1 MTGIRV
7 GKFGAVLLLTA
18 LVAVIAGCSWQEVP
32 CGEEETVKEMAVDYI
47 GQAAL
52 DSLKQRV
59 AKLEK
64 QVVVNADAAKE
75 AQMTADKALKCCRK
89 EFVTIM
95 SEEVY
100 FAFNSSALDAESIE
114 KLDRLAAKLKEDPDY
129 IIEIAGYTDAVGG
142 SDYNIVL
149 GQKRA
154 DAVRSYL
161 VDDQRIAFSRIS
173 IRSGGKAQPVASNDT
188 EQGRAKNRRATISV
202 LGYSLE

>member
-1 MTGIRV
+1 MTGVRV

-18 LVAVIAGCSWQEVP
+18 LVAVFAGCSWQEVP
-32 CGEEETVKEMAVDYI
+32 CGEEETVQEMAVDYI

-59 AKLEK
+59 SKLEK
-64 QVVVNADAAKE
+64 EVVVNADAARE

-100 FAFNSSALDAESIE
+100 YAFNSSALDAASME
-114 KLDRLAAKLKEDPDY
+114 KLDRIASKLKEDPDY
-129 IIEIAGYTDAVGG
+129 IIEIAGHTDAVGG

-149 GQKRA
+149 GQRRA
-154 DAVRSYL
+154 DAVRAYL
-161 VDDQRIAFSRIS
+161 IDKHRIAFSRIS
-173 IRSGGKAQPVASNDT
+173 IRSGGTGEPIASNDT
-188 EQGRAKNRRATISV
+188 DQGRARNRRATISV